1 MKNFLSHLP
10 ENKQY
15 EIHRI
20 VEIIWEV
27 ALHWLVKKLNN
38 MKIIKIL
45 SLALACGVQSFTFA
59 QSLKAGFDKIEYIE
73 LLKAYSR
80 WGDSTFYQGIDESTK
95 FRQVYRSPV
104 VGLDNSWE
112 LYASHDNTTAVIS
125 VRGTT
130 ANATSWL
137 ANFYAAMIPAKGVIN
152 LSDSVVFNYEL
163 AKNPKAAVHVGW
175 LVATAFLTPDILPRI
190 DSCYRSGIRDFIILG
205 HSQGGAI
212 AYLLTSHLRHLL
224 ESGKL
229 PDNIRFKTYCS
240 AAPKP
245 GNLYYAYE
253 FENQTAGGWS
263 FNVVNAADWV
273 PETPISIQTV
283 NDFNKTNPF
292 VNAEKLI
299 KRQKFPQRL
308 FVRHLYSQLTKH
320 TRKAQKRYEKYLGRM
335 TSKYVTKQ
343 YPQFKVPAYFHSND
357 YVRVGNI
364 VVLMPDTAYYET
376 FPDNGKQLFIHHKL
390 QAYLF
395 LAERLDK

>member
-1 MKNFLSHLP
+1 MKS
-10 ENKQY
+10 
-15 EIHRI
+15 
-20 VEIIWEV
+20 
-27 ALHWLVKKLNN
+27 
-38 MKIIKIL
+38 IKI
-45 SLALACGVQSFTFA
+45 SSVVLACGLQTFTFA
-59 QSLKAGFDKIEYIE
+59 QSMNAGFDKAEYTE

-80 WGDSTFYQGIDESTK
+80 WGDSTFYQGIDESTT
-95 FRQVYRSPV
+95 FRQTYRSPV

-125 VRGTT
+125 LRGTT
-130 ANATSWL
+130 ADATSWL
-137 ANFYAAMIPAKGVIN
+137 ANFYAAMVPAKGVIN
-152 LSDSVVFNYEL
+152 LSDSVAFSYEL

-175 LVATAFLTPDILPRI
+175 LVATAFLSSDILPKI
-190 DSCYRSGIRDFIILG
+190 DSCYQSGIRDFIILG

-212 AYLLTSHLRHLL
+212 AYLLTSHLLHLV

-299 KRQKFPQRL
+299 KRQKFPKRL
-308 FVRHLYSQLTKH
+308 FVKHLYSQLTKH

-343 YPQFKVPAYFHSND
+343 YPQFKAPGYFHSND
-357 YVRVGNI
+357 YVRVGNVI
-364 VVLMPDTAYYET
+364 VLMPDEAYYEK
-376 FPDNGKQLFIHHKL
+376 FPDSGQQLFIHHKL

-395 LAERLDK
+395 LAERRNK